1 MSSRLLLELE
11 RYGVTEIFSVGRSPT
26 ADPAKV
32 SRVPDETSVFGEVN
46 SFCD

>member
-1 MSSRLLLELE
+1 MSSHLLLGLE
-11 RYGVTEIFSVGRSPT
+11 RYWVTEIFSVDRSPT
-26 ADPAKV
+26 ADPAEA